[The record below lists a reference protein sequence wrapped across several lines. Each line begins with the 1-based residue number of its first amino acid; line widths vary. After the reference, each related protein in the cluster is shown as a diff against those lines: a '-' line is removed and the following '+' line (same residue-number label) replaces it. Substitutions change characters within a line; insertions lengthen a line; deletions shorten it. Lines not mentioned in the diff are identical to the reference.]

1 MPTERGRLCAMTAI
15 RQDEALAQA
24 YAGITALVQPLDDAA
39 LQLPTRCRGWLVADL
54 LFHVLCDAQR
64 ALVALASPASGPA
77 DVDEVTYWHDFPS
90 GEGDSARHAWW
101 VRRSAAA
108 FDRPTGIVRLWC
120 DTAPA
125 VVRAAV
131 AADPAGFVATQ
142 GHVLRVPHLF
152 ATLTTEAVIH
162 HLDLV
167 LELPGAP
174 VPEPLATRV
183 AVGTMDGL
191 LSDEAVRPRTWNDTD
206 FLLKAAGRVPLTE
219 QDRHELGEV
228 AGWFPLLG

>member
-1 MPTERGRLCAMTAI
+1 MTAI
-15 RQDEALAQA
+15 RQEEALAQA
-24 YAGITALVQPLDDAA
+24 YAGISAVVRPLDDAA

-64 ALVALASPASGPA
+64 ALVALASPVAGPA
-77 DVDEVTYWHDFPS
+77 DVDDVTYWQAFP
-90 GEGDSARHAWW
+90 GGDVDSTRHAWG

-108 FDRPTGIVRLWC
+108 FERPSGIVRLWC

-125 VVRAAV
+125 AVRAAG

-142 GHVLRVPHLF
+142 GHVLAVPHLL
-152 ATLTTEAVIH
+152 ATLTAEAVIH

-167 LELPGAP
+167 LELPDAP
-174 VPEPLATRV
+174 PPEPLATRV
-183 AVGTMDGL
+183 AVDTMDGL
-191 LSDEAVRPRTWNDTD
+191 MSDEAVRPVGWSDAD
-206 FLLKAAGRVPLTE
+206 FLLKAAGRLPLTE
-219 QDRHELGEV
+219 RDRHELGEV

>member
-1 MPTERGRLCAMTAI
+1 MTAI

-24 YAGITALVQPLDDAA
+24 YAGISSVVEPLDEAA

-64 ALVALASPASGPA
+64 ALVALASPVPGPA
-77 DVDEVTYWHDFPS
+77 DVDDVTYWQGFPA
-90 GEGDSARHAWW
+90 GVGDPMRHAWW

-108 FDRPTGIVRLWC
+108 FERPTGILRLWC

-125 VVRAAV
+125 AVRAAS

-142 GHVLRVPHLF
+142 GHVLAVPHFL

-162 HLDLV
+162 HLDFV
-167 LELPGAP
+167 LDLPDAP
-174 VPEPLATRV
+174 APQALATRV
-183 AVGTMDGL
+183 AVETMDGL
-191 LSDEAVRPRTWNDTD
+191 LSDEAVRPRSWSDAD
-206 FLLKAAGRVPLTE
+206 FLLKAAGRVPLSE
-219 QDRHELGEV
+219 RDRHELGEV